1 MKKYAKGG
9 YEDMSSMTME
19 DVADMRARA
28 KAEKAYNRAMPDPYE
43 EGDSKEKRRAALDNA
58 INAPI
63 DMAKKAVSKVKNFAD
78 STEGKRL
85 GMAAKLAVE
94 SSMPYQSMRPGLAAA
109 EYGID
114 KLKEELKNAN
124 VSISGLKKKEE
135 YVHRYISNGL
145 HNGLSVTASSVTA
158 ATKATKAATPKAPQ
172 KLSISP
178 QARSN
183 RLHNT
188 RTSRLRRRRAV
199 CSCGTRF
206 TF

>member
-43 EGDSKEKRRAALDNA
+43 EGDSKEKRRAVLDNA

-114 KLKEELKNAN
+114 KLKEEGGRRKRDTGENTNPAGDTFKRGGK
-124 VSISGLKKKEE
+124 IS
-135 YVHRYISNGL
+135 S
-145 HNGLSVTASSVTA
+145 ASRRA
-158 ATKATKAATPKAPQ
+158 DGIATKGK
-172 KLSISP
+172 
-178 QARSN
+178 
-183 RLHNT
+183 T
-188 RTSRLRRRRAV
+188 RGKM
-199 CSCGTRF
+199 C
-206 TF
+206 